1 MPDYSKRPS
10 LKAIADRVGVSKAT
24 VSRALR
30 GLPGQSESTREKI
43 AEAAQE
49 LGYVRHPLVAAL
61 MSDLR
66 YKNASSFS
74 PVIALV
80 HVTEWDGTLALNMA
94 EFRDATKKHADK
106 LGYSIEEFNLSDPNL
121 TPARLVR
128 ILEARGIRG
137 VIFEHFLNRNQ
148 VIELDLSQFASV
160 AIGFPLN
167 SPYLHRICADQF
179 SAVFMAIEKLRSLGY
194 RRFGFA
200 IPALNE
206 SFTYFTR
213 EAALRAAQRSL
224 PEEDRI
230 PMLTLPK
237 DYSEIFV
244 EWVQEHQ
251 PDVVLSIRPEI
262 PDLLSDMGLRI
273 PQDIAFAHLA
283 WHRSYKNLG
292 GINPHWDQIA
302 VAATNQV
309 VDQLNRNEFG
319 IPERP
324 IVTFIEGEWI
334 DGPSV
339 PHKVPVRESIGVSR

>member
-1 MPDYSKRPS
+1 
-10 LKAIADRVGVSKAT
+10 
-24 VSRALR
+24 
-30 GLPGQSESTREKI
+30 LPGQSEETRQKI
-43 AEAAQE
+43 ADAAKE
-49 LGYVRHPLVAAL
+49 LGYTRHPLVAAL

-66 YKNASSFS
+66 YKSASGFS

-80 HVTEWDGTLALNMA
+80 HVTKWDGTLALNMA
-94 EFRDATKKHADK
+94 KFRDAARKHAEK
-106 LGYSIEEFNLSDPNL
+106 LGYSIEEFTLSDPDL
-121 TPARLVR
+121 SPSRLIS

-179 SAVFMAIEKLRSLGY
+179 SSVFLAIERLRTLGY
-194 RRFGFA
+194 RRFGLA

-213 EAALRAAQRSL
+213 EAALQAVQSSI

-237 DYSEIFV
+237 DFFDV
-244 EWVQEHQ
+244 FKEWVQKYN
-251 PDVVLSIRPEI
+251 PDVVMSIRPEI
-262 PDLLSDMGLRI
+262 PDLLSEIGKRV

-283 WHRSYKNLG
+283 WHDSYKNLG
-292 GINPHWDQIA
+292 GIDPH
-302 VAATNQV
+302 
-309 VDQLNRNEFG
+309 
-319 IPERP
+319 
-324 IVTFIEGEWI
+324 
-334 DGPSV
+334 
-339 PHKVPVRESIGVSR
+339 